1 MTQCYTASLAEKW
14 LVMGGQ
20 QNPEQPCS
28 PSQVRE
34 LTSVMKGG
42 RWKLLQGKFFTG
54 RSDNQDS
61 LFPININLDYFWQKV
76 LASHFFFSSPSFSF
90 LFNFFFKLTILKKGK
105 PCSYWTSCHA
115 VAPLRQWDAV
125 CSHGLTAASVRH
137 GATYSNRSLG
147 VAKMVLLNSLT
158 GIWKQILP
166 FVFIELPQ

>member
-1 MTQCYTASLAEKW
+1 MTQCYTASLTEKW

-76 LASHFFFSSPSFSF
+76 LASHFFFPPPLF
-90 LFNFFFKLTILKKGK
+90 LFFLIFFLSWQYLKREN
-105 PCSYWTSCHA
+105 PA
-115 VAPLRQWDAV
+115 VIGPPAMQWPHCVSEMQSAHMGSQLPLWD
-125 CSHGLTAASVRH
+125 
-137 GATYSNRSLG
+137 
-147 VAKMVLLNSLT
+147 MVLLTAT
-158 GIWKQILP
+158 GASEWQRWFFWTVLQ
-166 FVFIELPQ
+166 VFGSRYFLLFS